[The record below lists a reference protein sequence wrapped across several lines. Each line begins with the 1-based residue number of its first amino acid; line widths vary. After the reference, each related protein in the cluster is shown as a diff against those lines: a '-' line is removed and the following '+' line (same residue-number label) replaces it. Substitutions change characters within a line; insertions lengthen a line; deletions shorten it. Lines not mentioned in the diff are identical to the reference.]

1 MSLIQSTC
9 QKLKGVTLIALTGTL
24 CKGGS
29 SRVLQGPKGLP
40 VLGNSLELDAS
51 QAHQLFTR
59 WSKQYGKIFRL
70 KVFGKNVVVISDAN
84 TLRAAFSSG
93 ALGKHLNDRAENIT
107 KEVFYGRKHMGFA
120 NLSDQT
126 VFLRNVL
133 RRKVLHYQMCNSIF
147 VEACSTTISNFAM
160 NLNNGAETIDPD
172 ALIKEFLTQLN
183 STILIGESLP
193 DDDPEVEALWEF
205 IDSLYRLL
213 PPSIVA
219 PLRAFPWLR
228 HLPIKHGRYFRLAID
243 ARDRVTR
250 RYFDTQK
257 STYKEG
263 HVRGLIDICLRIQQ
277 QALATSGTSWLT
289 DDYIKGLMLDTVV
302 AGMSEMIKSIRML
315 ILLMCR
321 HQDVQSRVNTEIR
334 DVIGPVGTPSTN
346 HREAMTYT
354 QAVIMEMLRY
364 VSQTPL
370 AIPHKCNEDVVLD
383 GYAILKDTA
392 ILPNIWGIHHDEDVW
407 GDPWD
412 FRPERFLCAE
422 DGKKLLP
429 ADHKFMKTLIPFSV
443 GKRRCPGED
452 FAMSR
457 LFLVLTSLLQRL
469 HFRPPEG
476 EELPSVDPRH

>member
-1 MSLIQSTC
+1 MALIQT
-9 QKLKGVTLIALTGTL
+9 T
-24 CKGGS
+24 
-29 SRVLQGPKGLP
+29 
-40 VLGNSLELDAS
+40 
-51 QAHQLFTR
+51 
-59 WSKQYGKIFRL
+59 
-70 KVFGKNVVVISDAN
+70 
-84 TLRAAFSSG
+84 
-93 ALGKHLNDRAENIT
+93 T
-107 KEVFYGRKHMGFA
+107 KSF
-120 NLSDQT
+120 
-126 VFLRNVL
+126 
-133 RRKVLHYQMCNSIF
+133 
-147 VEACSTTISNFAM
+147 
-160 NLNNGAETIDPD
+160 
-172 ALIKEFLTQLN
+172 
-183 STILIGESLP
+183 
-193 DDDPEVEALWEF
+193 
-205 IDSLYRLL
+205 
-213 PPSIVA
+213 
-219 PLRAFPWLR
+219 
-228 HLPIKHGRYFRLAID
+228 
-243 ARDRVTR
+243 
-250 RYFDTQK
+250 